1 MPSKKKKREKK
12 GSRLCSRGTYLMR
25 YVLENPLDFK
35 EIKPVNPKGN
45 QSWIFIG
52 RTDGETET
60 PVLWPPNVKN
70 CLIGKDPDA
79 GKDWMWEEKGTT
91 EGEMV
96 EWHHWLDGHG
106 FEQALGVGDGQA
118 SLAWSSPWGRKES
131 DMTEQLNW
139 TQPDEGPASWQM
151 TGGPQVNCGLAFV
164 SLIKRKWGYLLSPR
178 IFLLLHPE
186 LTHFPLRFL
195 MCIRVSVS
203 LLWLP
208 QLSPL
213 TWIWKGVL
221 HSHCAWSPGET
232 RTQCPSPEIAIIWL
246 RLWPWCQYILKV
258 LQGILMSPWSLFCSR
273 DRFGYFLL
281 THRNERNWG
290 KNNME

>member
-1 MPSKKKKREKK
+1 
-12 GSRLCSRGTYLMR
+12 MR

-70 CLIGKDPDA
+70 WLVGKDPDA
-79 GKDWMWEEKGTT
+79 GKDWMLEDKGTT
-91 EGEMV
+91 EGGMV

-106 FEQALGVGDGQA
+106 FEQALGVGDGQG
-118 SLAWSSPWGRKES
+118 SLACSSPWGRKES

-139 TQPDEGPASWQM
+139 TQPDEEPASSQM

-164 SLIKRKWGYLLSPR
+164 SLIKRKWGYLLPPR
-178 IFLLLHPE
+178 SFLFLHPE
-186 LTHFPLRFL
+186 LTHFPLRFH
-195 MCIRVSVS
+195 MCIGVSAS

-213 TWIWKGVL
+213 TWVWKGVL
-221 HSHCAWSPGET
+221 HPHCAWSPGET
-232 RTQCPSPEIAIIWL
+232 HTQCPSPETAIIWL
-246 RLWPWCQYILKV
+246 RLGPWCQYILKV
-258 LQGILMSPWSLFCSR
+258 LRGILMSPWSLLCSR

-290 KNNME
+290 KNNIE